1 MQAWHDFFIAQVGA
15 CAALVGLLFVAL
27 SINVAQILKYPW
39 LPARGAQT
47 LVVLTGALLEA
58 SLMLLPET
66 SMKPICLVLIG
77 CTLIVWLLSLRLV
90 LDFVRGLNKQQEI
103 VVPRDWTYGY
113 FGLAQIATLPG
124 VVGAVLLYFGNL
136 AGYYWI
142 AGGLLATFVFA
153 LLNSWILLI
162 EILR

>member
-39 LPARGAQT
+39 LPARGGQT
-47 LVVLTGALLEA
+47 LVVLTGALVEA
-58 SLMLLPET
+58 SLMLLPGVAT
-66 SMKPICLVLIG
+66 KPFCSVLLG
-77 CTLIVWLLSLRLV
+77 GAFIVWAMSLRLV
-90 LDFVRGLNKQQEI
+90 LDFVRGLDEQKQI
-103 VVPRDWTYGY
+103 VVPRNWTYSY
-113 FGLAQIATLPG
+113 FGLAQIATLPAIAG
-124 VVGAVLLYFGNL
+124 AIFLYVGSF

-142 AGGLLATFVFA
+142 AGGMLATIVFA

>member
-39 LPARGAQT
+39 LPARGGQT

-58 SLMLLPET
+58 SLMLLPGVPT
-66 SMKPICLVLIG
+66 KPICAVLIG
-77 CTLIVWLLSLRLV
+77 CALITWLLSLRLV
-90 LDFVRGLNKQQEI
+90 VDFVRGLNEQQQI

-113 FGLAQIATLPG
+113 FGLAQIATLPS
-124 VVGAVLLYFGNL
+124 VVGGVFLYFGNA
-136 AGYYWI
+136 AGFYWI
-142 AGGLLATFVFA
+142 AGGLLVTFVFA

>member
-27 SINVAQILKYPW
+27 SINIAQILKYPW

-47 LVVLTGALLEA
+47 LVVLTGGLLEA
-58 SLMLLPET
+58 SLMLFPDI
-66 SMKPICLVLIG
+66 SMKPICLVLTG
-77 CTLIVWLLSLRLV
+77 CALIIWLFSLRLV
-90 LDFVRGLNKQQEI
+90 LDFVRGLEQATTNRGSARLDLWLFWAC
-103 VVPRDWTYGY
+103 PDRH
-113 FGLAQIATLPG
+113 LAP
-124 VVGAVLLYFGNL
+124 VVGAIVLYFGNL

-142 AGGLLATFVFA
+142 AGGLLVTFVFA

>member
-27 SINVAQILKYPW
+27 SINIAQILKYPW
-39 LPARGAQT
+39 LPARGGQT

-58 SLMLLPET
+58 SLMLLPDI

-77 CTLIVWLLSLRLV
+77 CTLIVWSLSLGLV
-90 LDFVRGLNKQQEI
+90 LDFVRGLNKQQQI
-103 VVPRDWTYGY
+103 MVPRDWTYGY
-113 FGLAQIATLPG
+113 FGLAQIATLPA
-124 VVGAVLLYFGNL
+124 VVGAALLYFGNL

>member
-1 MQAWHDFFIAQVGA
+1 
-15 CAALVGLLFVAL
+15 
-27 SINVAQILKYPW
+27 
-39 LPARGAQT
+39 
-47 LVVLTGALLEA
+47 
-58 SLMLLPET
+58 
-66 SMKPICLVLIG
+66 MKPLCLVLIG

>member
-1 MQAWHDFFIAQVGA
+1 LGA

-39 LPARGAQT
+39 LPARGGQT
-47 LVVLTGALLEA
+47 LIVLTGALLEA
-58 SLMLLPET
+58 SLMLLPDI
-66 SMKPICLVLIG
+66 SMKPVCLVLIG
-77 CTLIVWLLSLRLV
+77 CALIVWSLSLRLV
-90 LDFVRGLNKQQEI
+90 LNFVCGLNEQQQI

-113 FGLAQIATLPG
+113 FGLAQIATLPA
-124 VVGAVLLYFGNL
+124 VVGALFLYFGNL

-142 AGGLLATFVFA
+142 AGGLLAIFVFA

>member
-27 SINVAQILKYPW
+27 SINVAQILKYLW

-66 SMKPICLVLIG
+66 SMKPLCLVLIG

-90 LDFVRGLNKQQEI
+90 LDFVRGLNK
-103 VVPRDWTYGY
+103 
-113 FGLAQIATLPG
+113 PG